1 MELDELKSAAQSIH
15 APDLGTL
22 KLGKDDGS
30 SRGLVEDLKSADA
43 REKKRLRRFMA
54 AFMLAGV
61 LLSLS
66 FLRTNL
72 SPGYKAGLWLLVF
85 TYFSIV
91 AASGV
96 KYFKLDEVDYSESTV
111 AFLEKAEK
119 RYRYI
124 APWEFYYMI
133 PFLIILGGAG
143 WLLVSE
149 IRLLVPPQHSLRAV
163 LIYACAYLA
172 VCAFGYVMAKKN
184 WRKDKREVL
193 IKVREALRDFKESR
207 PEGF

>member
-1 MELDELKSAAQSIH
+1 MELDELKTAAQAIH

-22 KLGKDDGS
+22 KLGKSNGS
-30 SRGLVEDLKSADA
+30 LQGLVEELKSADG

-54 AFMLAGV
+54 AFMLAGL

-72 SPGYKAGLWLLVF
+72 SPGYKAGLWILVS

-91 AASGV
+91 AVAGS
-96 KYFKLDEVDYSESTV
+96 KYFKLDDVDYAESTV

-124 APWEFYYMI
+124 APREFCYMI
-133 PFLIILGGAG
+133 PLLIILGGAG
-143 WLLVSE
+143 WLMVSE
-149 IRLLVPPQHSLRAV
+149 IRLLVPPKPSFRAV

-172 VCAFGYVMAKKN
+172 VCVFGFVMAKKN
-184 WRKDKREVL
+184 WRKDKRGMLV
-193 IKVREALRDFKESR
+193 KVREALLEFKETQ
-207 PEGF
+207 